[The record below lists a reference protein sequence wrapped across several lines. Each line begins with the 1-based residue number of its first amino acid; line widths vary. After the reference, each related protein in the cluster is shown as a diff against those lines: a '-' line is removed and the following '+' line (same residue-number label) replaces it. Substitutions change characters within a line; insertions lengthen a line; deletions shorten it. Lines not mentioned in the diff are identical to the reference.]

1 LEPFEENIMT
11 NYITKDLSSRVRR
24 LDLEREEKWSE
35 WLNKIP
41 SFSFSN
47 KVFVTIIPPFGGA
60 LARFRVTLKS
70 DQSVSVSVYLDVN
83 ESLGYYDGKP
93 YWEIYPDIT
102 NDAQRF
108 DFKDTDG
115 VIKSVMKSLNKQHR
129 ENTKGK
135 CSQ

>member
-1 LEPFEENIMT
+1 MT
-11 NYITKDLSSRVRR
+11 NYIIKDLSPRVRR
-24 LDLEREEKWSE
+24 FDLEHEEKWTE

-47 KVFVTIIPPFGGA
+47 KVFVTVIPPFGGA

-83 ESLGYYDGKP
+83 ESLGFYGGKP
-93 YWEIYPDIT
+93 YWEIYPDTT

-108 DFKDTDG
+108 GFNDTEE
-115 VIKSVMKSLNKQHR
+115 VMKAIMKSLNKQHR

-135 CSQ
+135 RSP